1 MKKFQ
6 GYAPFIT
13 STGSGI
19 ELDVAQA
26 LLVEVAD
33 VTPVNVAEDTLKAHM
48 DDLANGS
55 KKITNSIY
63 HIADA
68 TIIQEATQQNIDRF
82 RNEQIDYEFA
92 GISASVQCPRWV
104 RTYIYESCD
113 SDPHFYRNPAS
124 EKIRSVRQAEFS
136 QVIESSTD
144 PVEAVDQVPS
154 AVRFRWAH
162 SFTHLETEAITKF
175 QFCEIRSAFGGIEG

>member
-6 GYAPFIT
+6 GYTPFNT
-13 STGSGI
+13 STGSGT
-19 ELDVAQA
+19 ELDVEQA

-63 HIADA
+63 HIANA

-82 RNEQIDYEFA
+82 GNEQIDYEFA
-92 GISASVQCPRWV
+92 GISASVQSPRWV
-104 RTYIYESCD
+104 RIHIHESCD
-113 SDPHFYRNPAS
+113 SDSHVYRNPAS
-124 EKIRSVRQAEFS
+124 EKIRPVRQADIA
-136 QVIESSTD
+136 QVIESSTV
-144 PVEAVDQVPS
+144 PVEVVDQVPS
-154 AVRFRWAH
+154 AVRARWAH
-162 SFTHLETEAITKF
+162 SFTHLETEAITMF
-175 QFCEIRSAFGGIEG
+175 RFCDIRDAFGEIEG

>member
-6 GYAPFIT
+6 GYTPFIT

-19 ELDVAQA
+19 ELDVEQA

-82 RNEQIDYEFA
+82 GNEQIDYEFA
-92 GISASVQCPRWV
+92 GISTSVQSPRWL
-104 RTYIYESCD
+104 RTHIHESCD
-113 SDPHFYRNPAS
+113 SDSRVYRNPAS
-124 EKIRSVRQAEFS
+124 EKIRPVRQAEIA
-136 QVIESSTD
+136 QVIESSTV
-144 PVEAVDQVPS
+144 PVEVVDQVPS
-154 AVRFRWAH
+154 AVRARWAH
-162 SFTHLETEAITKF
+162 SFTPGN
-175 QFCEIRSAFGGIEG
+175 RSNNYVSILRHP

>member
-19 ELDVAQA
+19 ELGVEQA
-26 LLVEVAD
+26 LLVKVAD

-55 KKITNSIY
+55 KKNTNSIY

-68 TIIQEATQQNIDRF
+68 TIIQEATQQNIGRF
-82 RNEQIDYEFA
+82 ENEQIDHEFA
-92 GISASVQCPRWV
+92 GISASGQSPRWV
-104 RTYIYESCD
+104 RTQIQESYD
-113 SDPHFYRNPAS
+113 SDSHVYRNPAS
-124 EKIRSVRQAEFS
+124 EKIRPVRHAEIA
-136 QVIESSTD
+136 QVIESSTV
-144 PVEAVDQVPS
+144 PMEVVDQVPS
-154 AVRFRWAH
+154 AVRA
-162 SFTHLETEAITKF
+162 T
-175 QFCEIRSAFGGIEG
+175 

>member
-6 GYAPFIT
+6 GYTPFIT

-19 ELDVAQA
+19 ELDVEQA

-82 RNEQIDYEFA
+82 ENEQIDYEFA
-92 GISASVQCPRWV
+92 GISASVQSPRWV
-104 RTYIYESCD
+104 RTHIHESCD
-113 SDPHFYRNPAS
+113 SDPHVYRNPAP
-124 EKIRSVRQAEFS
+124 EKIRPVRQAEIA
-136 QVIESSTD
+136 QVIESSTV
-144 PVEAVDQVPS
+144 PVE
-154 AVRFRWAH
+154 VRARWAH
-162 SFTHLETEAITKF
+162 SFTHLETEAITMF
-175 QFCEIRSAFGGIEG
+175 RFCDIRDAFSEIER

>member
-6 GYAPFIT
+6 GYTTFIT
-13 STGSGI
+13 STGSGV
-19 ELDVAQA
+19 ELDVEQA

-33 VTPVNVAEDTLKAHM
+33 VTPVDVAEDTLKAHM

-82 RNEQIDYEFA
+82 GNEQIDYEFA
-92 GISASVQCPRWV
+92 GISASVQSPRWV
-104 RTYIYESCD
+104 RTHIHESCD
-113 SDPHFYRNPAS
+113 SDPHVYRNPAP
-124 EKIRSVRQAEFS
+124 EKIRPVRQAEIA
-136 QVIESSTD
+136 QVIESSTV
-144 PVEAVDQVPS
+144 PVEVVDQVPS
-154 AVRFRWAH
+154 AVRARWAH
-162 SFTHLETEAITKF
+162 SFTHLETEAITMF
-175 QFCEIRSAFGGIEG
+175 RFCDIRDAFGEIEG

>member
-19 ELDVAQA
+19 ELDVEQA

-33 VTPVNVAEDTLKAHM
+33 VTPVNMAEDTLKAHM
-48 DDLANGS
+48 DDPANGS
-55 KKITNSIY
+55 KKITNSIH

-82 RNEQIDYEFA
+82 ENENIDYEFA
-92 GISASVQCPRWV
+92 GISASFQSPRWV
-104 RTYIYESCD
+104 RTKIHESCD
-113 SDPHFYRNPAS
+113 SDSHVYRNLAS
-124 EKIRSVRQAEFS
+124 ERIRPVRQAEIA
-136 QVIESSTD
+136 QVTESSTV
-144 PVEAVDQVPS
+144 PVEVVDQVPS
-154 AVRFRWAH
+154 AVGARWAH
-162 SFTHLETEAITKF
+162 SFTPGNRINNYVSILQHP
-175 QFCEIRSAFGGIEG
+175 